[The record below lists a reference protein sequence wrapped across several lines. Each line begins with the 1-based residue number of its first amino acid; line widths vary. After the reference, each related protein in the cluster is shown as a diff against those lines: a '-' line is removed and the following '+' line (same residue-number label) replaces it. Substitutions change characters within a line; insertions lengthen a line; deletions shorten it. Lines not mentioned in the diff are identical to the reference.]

1 MQPVAKKSKGGLPQI
16 SFRWYWNAII
26 GKLDKGEDGKALMK
40 VTPHILR
47 HTYITALCSSGLDIK
62 KIQYLAGHADPAMT
76 LKVYACVK

>member
-1 MQPVAKKSKGGLPQI
+1 
-16 SFRWYWNAII
+16 
-26 GKLDKGEDGKALMK
+26 

-76 LKVYACVK
+76 LKVYTHVTHNRPDELIGAIRGAFPAGGLGVNLGVNRKRLRVKRK